1 MVMVITIQSQVLR
14 RKIVSQI
21 RPKFY
26 KKKKTAMNELN
37 ITVYLVLRRLWTT
50 YNLERILS
58 AKLTG
63 FTEQ

>member
-1 MVMVITIQSQVLR
+1 
-14 RKIVSQI
+14 
-21 RPKFY
+21 
-26 KKKKTAMNELN
+26 MNELN

-50 YNLERILS
+50 YNLERILT